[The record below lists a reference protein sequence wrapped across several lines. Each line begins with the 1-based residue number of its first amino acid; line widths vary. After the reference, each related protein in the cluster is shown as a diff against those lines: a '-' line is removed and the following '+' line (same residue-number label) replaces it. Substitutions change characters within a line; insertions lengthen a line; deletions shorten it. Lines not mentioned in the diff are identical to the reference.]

1 MLSQRFWLL
10 IGVGTAACAPK
21 AGSAAAPHA
30 AEAGASAD
38 APDDSSPFG
47 ENCRIKVR
55 PDHELSLV
63 SCDDK
68 RVLAILP
75 GSGWARDASDAPGE
89 IVHASH
95 ELFNVSA
102 RVAEEGETQYELS
115 EHLEGIY
122 RGVQGQLGKAGLVV
136 GRPVFEQMKQGH
148 LVLAYELKG
157 SLDGQ
162 ELRSANAFTAT
173 RRTDRRY
180 VDYHVS
186 VSAPPGD
193 PIWRASVPPLEAA
206 KRVADMFFVTDENG
220 HLPPQ

>member
-1 MLSQRFWLL
+1 MLFVSAF
-10 IGVGTAACAPK
+10 GCAPK
-21 AGSAAAPHA
+21 AGGAPAPHVA
-30 AEAGASAD
+30 QAGASTD
-38 APDDSSPFG
+38 APEDSSPFG

-55 PDHELSLV
+55 QDHELSLV

-75 GSGWARDASDAPGE
+75 GSGWTPEASGARGELLLASRD
-89 IVHASH
+89 
-95 ELFNVSA
+95 LFNVSA
-102 RVAEEGETQYELS
+102 RVADEGETQYELS

-122 RGVQGQLGKAGLVV
+122 RGVQGQLGKAGFVV
-136 GRPVFEQMKQGH
+136 GRPVFEQMKEGH
-148 LVLAYELKG
+148 LVLAYELTG

-162 ELRSANAFTAT
+162 ELRSANAFTAV

-186 VSAPPGD
+186 VSAPPGH
-193 PIWRASVPPLEAA
+193 PIWRESVPPLEAA